1 MAEASVRLSPARTA
15 PRLRDCR
22 GGGACTCLLESDLR
36 SESGAWDYLLSG
48 LRVGWAVAP
57 PRLLPASDQWLTVA
71 YNVRGCL
78 SDDSYT
84 WWLDRDRLEAVA
96 SLGIYFE
103 GGDDADCFRAQNR
116 RLD

>member
-1 MAEASVRLSPARTA
+1 MDDAPERLSPAKTA
-15 PRLRDCR
+15 PRLPDCRDVRDCTCILEDDLGNER
-22 GGGACTCLLESDLR
+22 GPWAF
-36 SESGAWDYLLSG
+36 LLSW
-48 LRVGWAVAP
+48 LRVGWVVAP

-78 SDDSYT
+78 GDDSYT
-84 WWLDRDRLEAVA
+84 WWVGRDRLEAVF

-116 RLD
+116 QLN

>member
-1 MAEASVRLSPARTA
+1 V
-15 PRLRDCR
+15 
-22 GGGACTCLLESDLR
+22 
-36 SESGAWDYLLSG
+36 
-48 LRVGWAVAP
+48 VAP

-78 SDDSYT
+78 EDDAFTSWT
-84 WWLDRDRLEAVA
+84 DRHRLAAVF

-103 GGDDADCFRAQNR
+103 GGSDDGCFRAQNR